1 MMTEMKIAS
10 LPAGRS
16 LAEPMT
22 AIATVGG
29 VGLLPLAPGSWGSLA
44 ALPFGYLLGITGGW
58 MALLVA
64 AAIVSAIGWIAADRY
79 VKATGRDDP
88 PEIVIDEVAA
98 QWLAMTV
105 VPMTAMGLIGAYF
118 IFRLFDTFKPWP
130 ASWADSE
137 LEGGAGVMLDDLIA
151 GVYSLLPLVALRL
164 MGFLN

>member
-10 LPAGRS
+10 LPQGRS
-16 LAEPMT
+16 LTEPMT

-29 VGLLPLAPGSWGSLA
+29 VGLLPLAPGSWGSLV
-44 ALPFGYLLGITGGW
+44 ALPFGWMLGVTGGW
-58 MALLVA
+58 LLLLVA

-105 VPMTAMGLIGAYF
+105 VPMTLTGLIAAYF
-118 IFRLFDTFKPWP
+118 VFRLFDTFKPWP

-151 GVYSLLPLVALRL
+151 GAYSLLPLVALRL